1 MMGGEL
7 RGLRALV
14 SGASKGIGSAIARRL
29 RDEGATVLGTART
42 IPTDLPKDVQFAAA
56 DFPSV
61 DGCNALVEAVST
73 RLREID
79 IAVHIVGGSSAPAG
93 GFAAPLPAKS
103 AIVSMATKQA
113 YIDYLAG
120 NVQLECACMAAFSG
134 SFARRKVAA
143 RPMWQELF
151 PFRPHTSPD
160 WRRNNAGCTSRI
172 SSASP
177 KRSERSPAISFRMM

>member
-56 DFPSV
+56 DFASV

-79 IAVHIVGGSSAPAG
+79 IAVHVVGGILGASG
-93 GFAAPLPAKS
+93 RVRGAATSQIRPCLN
-103 AIVSMATKQA
+103 
-113 YIDYLAG
+113 G
-120 NVQLECACMAAFSG
+120 NKTGV
-134 SFARRKVAA
+134 
-143 RPMWQELF
+143 
-151 PFRPHTSPD
+151 H
-160 WRRNNAGCTSRI
+160 
-172 SSASP
+172 
-177 KRSERSPAISFRMM
+177 